1 MRPVLA
7 AGLLF
12 LSGTV
17 PALAGQD
24 WTISA
29 PGQTIWQVDAQ
40 GGCTVTSQ
48 AGDSLGGSCDAAA
61 AGGAD
66 AQVRFALSQN
76 LGAPGGVTNPCT
88 ILLQADAGGSLTLST
103 PSAGSEMYCYTLDI
117 SGGGSGQGYSWTLT
131 HPGCLD
137 VNCNQTRNDG
147 GWGD

>member
-1 MRPVLA
+1 MRSILV

-12 LSGTV
+12 LSGTAS
-17 PALAGQD
+17 ALAGQD

-29 PGQTIWQVDAQ
+29 PGQTIWQVEAQ
-40 GGCTVTSQ
+40 GGCTVASQ
-48 AGDSLGGSCDAAA
+48 SGDGLSGSCDATG
-61 AGGAD
+61 GGAD

-76 LGAPGGVTNPCT
+76 LGAPGVVTNPCT
-88 ILLQADAGGSLTLST
+88 ILLQADAGGALGLST

-137 VNCNQTRNDG
+137 VNCNQTKSDG